1 MANKYFDLTDVVYA
15 VEAPEPFRF
24 QVHSEKFELSMEMR
38 PEQRKAMAKA
48 MAHEDLDQL
57 LVAIF
62 GSEDLARLDA
72 MDLSVSQLMVIVN
85 AYNEVLGEVTGESLG
100 EGFSS
105 TSTSKSTG
113 AQSKRTSR
121 TTSR

>member
-1 MANKYFDLTDVVYA
+1 MANKYFDLTDVVDA
-15 VEAPEPFRF
+15 IEAPEPFRF
-24 QVHSEKFELSMEMR
+24 QVHGEKFELSLEMR

-48 MAHEDLDQL
+48 MVTENLDQL

-72 MDLSVSQLMVIVN
+72 MNLSVPQLMVIVS
-85 AYNEVLGEVTGESLG
+85 AYNEELGESTGEALG

-105 TSTSKSTG
+105 TSSSKSTG
-113 AQSKRTSR
+113 VPSKRTSR